1 MKKSRKVVYLEKNQ
15 PRHGAV
21 IKPGPYGELVGACRG
36 ILFQHLE
43 AGLEPFFT
51 QVDDDL
57 FRLAENATSN
67 QRQTLFFDAL
77 RSFRLLRKQIE
88 AAFLQNVEDAFGQFW
103 AGETVPAARRAET
116 DQEQELSLV
125 EKDELEE
132 ELAVSTMISR
142 VKNACHRDLLALDMR
157 FARMSERSKVAH
169 QENPVGPDT
178 LALAFREALS
188 DWDADVLARIVAYK
202 CFDRE
207 VMARMGDAYEAM
219 NLHLAENGVLPELRY
234 HAIPRRSEP
243 VPAGGEAGGGAPE
256 VVPGEADDPVVA
268 GADSEAAVVP
278 EPPLQ
283 VPPLEQ
289 IWQYIRQLQA
299 AAASMGALPAV
310 DPSLPVI
317 PRGELMKGL
326 TRLQA
331 QAPESLPQMDFAGQQ
346 RYLLEQLGGGDASEP
361 QARLGEQEQ
370 QVIDVI
376 LMLFNQVLDD
386 PNLPDALRALIGRL
400 QIPVLKAAIADSAF
414 LNNQNHPARRLLN
427 ELAEASV
434 GWRDD
439 GDRSE
444 RSLYTQVKKAVD
456 RIVHEF
462 EDDIGLF
469 EEVRAEF
476 AAWKARRERAR
487 KILEARLAEA
497 ASGEERLVVAGQRVD
512 QLLAEWDVGALPEG
526 AATILDG
533 PWKKLL
539 TILWLREG
547 EDGANWKRGVELGAR
562 IAHYLRPGAEFDR
575 QELLSDI
582 PEILA
587 GLKKGFQYI
596 SLDRKRI
603 SMLLNRVQG
612 CFIAALRPVSK
623 EKVDA
628 EAGPQDAETRPEAG
642 SETPKETNAK
652 EPPTPQAEPDEH
664 DRQAME
670 LAEGTWLKIES
681 ADEEEEPLV
690 CKLVWRSRY
699 TGTMV
704 FVDGQGNKAAQ
715 MKEED
720 LAALFRA
727 GRASLL
733 KDVQAPLI
741 DRALRKMLGMLGAE
755 LKGRRRRGEPEES

>member
-88 AAFLQNVEDAFGQFW
+88 ANFLQGVENAYQLFWSGQPI
-103 AGETVPAARRAET
+103 PAVQQAEAA
-116 DQEQELSLV
+116 EERELSLV
-125 EKDELEE
+125 EKDDLEE
-132 ELAVSTMISR
+132 ELAVATMISR

-157 FARMSERSKVAH
+157 FARMSERSELSH
-169 QENPVGPDT
+169 EGNPVGPDT
-178 LALAFREALS
+178 LALAFREALG

-219 NLHLAENGVLPELRY
+219 NIHLAESGVLPELRY
-234 HAIPRRSEP
+234 NTIHRRGAQSSP
-243 VPAGGEAGGGAPE
+243 NGE
-256 VVPGEADDPVVA
+256 VA
-268 GADSEAAVVP
+268 GAAVADGVGETTAGEGPESTAGETASAA
-278 EPPLQ
+278 E

-299 AAASMGALPAV
+299 AAASMGALPAA

-326 TRLQA
+326 TRLQV

-346 RYLLEQLGGGDASEP
+346 RYLLAQLGGGDGERP

-400 QIPVLKAAIADSAF
+400 QIPVLKAAIADSGF
-414 LNNQNHPARRLLN
+414 LENQDHPARRLLN

-497 ASGEERLVVAGQRVD
+497 ASGEERLVVAGQRVER
-512 QLLAEWDVGALPEG
+512 LLEAWRVQELPEG
-526 AATILDG
+526 AADILQG

-547 EDGANWKRGVELGAR
+547 EEGANWQRGVELGAR
-562 IAHYLRPGAEFDR
+562 IAGYLRPGAPVDR
-575 QELLSDI
+575 QAFLDDI

-603 SMLLNRVQG
+603 SQLLNRLQG
-612 CFIAALRPVSK
+612 CFIAALRPPSDRPAQAP
-623 EKVDA
+623 ETDEDRVDA
-628 EAGPQDAETRPEAG
+628 PPQTSADRGAATDHAVEEAP
-642 SETPKETNAK
+642 
-652 EPPTPQAEPDEH
+652 EPDEH
-664 DRQAME
+664 DRQAAE
-670 LAEGTWLKIES
+670 LGEGTWIKIEQN
-681 ADEEEEPLV
+681 DGGEEAEPLV

-715 MKEED
+715 MKEEE
-720 LAALFRA
+720 LAELFRV

-733 KDVQAPLI
+733 EEVQAPLI
-741 DRALRKMLGMLGAE
+741 DRALRKMLGMLTSE
-755 LKGRRRRGEPEES
+755 IKGLRRRKDD